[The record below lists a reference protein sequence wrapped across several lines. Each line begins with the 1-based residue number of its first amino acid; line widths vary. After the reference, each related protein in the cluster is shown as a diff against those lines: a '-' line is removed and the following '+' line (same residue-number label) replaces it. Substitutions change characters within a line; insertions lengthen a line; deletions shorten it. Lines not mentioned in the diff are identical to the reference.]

1 MVSAGSS
8 EGIVFLWD
16 VRRPGP
22 AMLSVA
28 AHSDLSVVRTG
39 LAQADKIRCCHSG
52 RGWVDNGAEG
62 SREVGILAK

>member
-1 MVSAGSS
+1 MHAYIIPPYDACQAPNMVSAGSS

-39 LAQADKIRCCHSG
+39 LTQADTIK
-52 RGWVDNGAEG
+52 
-62 SREVGILAK
+62 